1 MKHSFRTLAEVFE
14 YSTSKYSRRPAY
26 SEYGGGG
33 SVLTYADVHEKCGIL
48 ARLLLNFGIK
58 ASDKVAIFSQNMPNW
73 AISFMSIVSSG
84 RIAVPMLT
92 ELTENEI
99 TNILTHSESKALF
112 VSKKFF
118 SRIPEPLLDKMKIIV
133 ATDDFT
139 ILRTGEGA
147 YTCDGTISNPLP
159 DDIAAIIY
167 TSGTTGDA
175 KGVMLSHKNFCAN
188 IYESWHAHKVR
199 RRDVFLSI
207 LPLAHT
213 YELSIGML
221 YPFAVGA
228 LVYYLPKPP
237 TPSILIPALK
247 KVRPT
252 AMLSVPLVIEKIY
265 RSSIAPTMEKSRF
278 LRRIKKFSPALMYRL
293 VGMRLMGTF
302 GGRIRFFGI
311 GGAKLDPEVEDFLH
325 RAAFPYSIGYGV
337 TEAAPLIC
345 NASPFKTC
353 VGSTGIASK
362 GVRIRLDNVNPATGE
377 GEIVIKGDNVM
388 RGYFKDYERTRKV
401 LSYDGWFHTGDIAS
415 MDRKKRY
422 FIRGRLGNMIVGPSG
437 ENIYPEEIENVLNKL
452 PYIDDSLVTERDG
465 HLVALVHLDEKALGM
480 DYEDEDRFLEELEK
494 KKQDIL
500 DFVNRQVNRNSR
512 IGEVRVEKEP
522 FIKTATMKIRR
533 FLYKKDEKNNQTN

>member
-1 MKHSFRTLAEVFE
+1 MKHSFRTLAEVFD
-14 YSTSKYSRRPAY
+14 YSTSVYSRRPAY
-26 SEYGGGG
+26 MEFGEGT
-33 SVLTYADVHEKCGIL
+33 VLRFEDVREKCGIL
-48 ARLLLNFGIK
+48 ARLLSNFGIK
-58 ASDKVAIFSQNMPNW
+58 VSDKVAVFSQNMPNW
-73 AISFMSIVSSG
+73 AVSFMAIVSSG

-99 TNILTHSESKALF
+99 TNILTHSEAKALF
-112 VSKKFF
+112 VSKRFF
-118 SRIPEPLLDKMKIIV
+118 PRVPEALLERFKIII
-133 ATDDFT
+133 ATDDFSV
-139 ILRTGEGA
+139 LRTGEGS
-147 YTCDGTISNPLP
+147 YTCDGTISSPLP

-188 IYESWHAHKVR
+188 IYESWRAHKVG

-228 LVYYLPKPP
+228 MVCYLPKPP

-278 LRRIKKFSPALMYRL
+278 LRRMKKFSPALMYRL

-311 GGAKLDPEVEDFLH
+311 GGAKLDPEVEEFLH
-325 RAAFPYSIGYGV
+325 RAAFPYAIGYGV

-353 VGSTGIASK
+353 VGSTGIAAA
-362 GVRIRLDNVNPATGE
+362 GVQIRLENVNPATGE
-377 GEIVIKGDNVM
+377 GEMVVKGDNVM
-388 RGYFKDYERTRKV
+388 RGYFKDYVRTRKV
-401 LSYDGWFHTGDIAS
+401 LSPDGWFHTGDIAS
-415 MDRKKRY
+415 MDKKRRY

-437 ENIYPEEIENVLNKL
+437 ENIYPEEIENVLNKI
-452 PYIDDSLVTERDG
+452 PYVDDALVTERDG
-465 HLVALVHLDEKALGM
+465 RLVALVHLDEKAMGM
-480 DYEDEDRFLEELEK
+480 DYGDEDRFLEELEK

-500 DFVNRQVNRNSR
+500 DFVNRRVNRNSR
-512 IGEVRVEKEP
+512 IGEVQVEKEP

-533 FLYKKDEKNNQTN
+533 FLYKKEDKIN